1 MNTVFGGILI
11 QAIKLILTVLALGM
25 LIAAG
30 AASGDGAFDGR
41 NNGHGNDHD
50 FGGHDNHNFG
60 DFNKYYDWLNPG
72 GIYSYSYSWYPTYSY
87 WNYPTYTYPV
97 YTYPA
102 YTYTTPVVTPVVYN
116 TYAYDPVIYD
126 PWYAA
131 NVYGFGG
138 ATYYYSSSWSWS
150 SHRGGFFL

>member
-1 MNTVFGGILI
+1 
-11 QAIKLILTVLALGM
+11 M

-30 AASGDGAFDGR
+30 AASDGGAFDGAR
-41 NNGHGNDHD
+41 NDGRSSHGGNDWD
-50 FGGHDNHNFG
+50 FGGNRDNGDKHNFG
-60 DFNKYYDWLNPG
+60 DFNKHYDWLNPG
-72 GIYSYSYSWYPTYSY
+72 GIYSYSWYPTYSY
-87 WNYPTYTYPV
+87 WNYPTYSYWNYPTYTYTYPTYTTPV

-102 YTYTTPVVTPVVYN
+102 YTYTTPVYS

-150 SHRGGFFL
+150 SSHRSGFFF